1 MNPGQLPQNAIIR
14 WYETTRRPGLVL
26 AALVFAL
33 FARSLPWGF
42 VLDDHRH
49 IEILEDYHNGR
60 RDNVELYR
68 FLIDPQR
75 NAEARSMGLY
85 PWWLGDDVRYQHWR
99 PVAER
104 LLYLEFIAFGRNP
117 LGYRMVNLLVYMAGV
132 VLVLQL
138 LRQIGR
144 DERVARWG
152 ALCFALLASHAI
164 PVVFISAQGDPVS
177 LVLIVLALLGAMEF
191 IHSGRLVAPVLATL
205 CYLLAL
211 GTKEACL
218 PIAVAPLLIEY
229 FRRIDEP
236 LERSRRLR
244 RAAAITAA
252 WCLIGVIWL
261 AAYVAGGYGSNAR
274 IMLDP
279 ISDPLAYLVQLPLRA
294 IVLLASL
301 VIPLNPFLFYLREN
315 GAVGLFVFFGVGLFV
330 VASLAWMTYRRHR
343 SREGVAPMAVWML
356 MFLPL
361 LVCTVPDDRVMM
373 LPSIGFAFLVGA
385 WIAAAPAFPA
395 PRHSGR
401 WVLWVFV
408 AVHPLTVLLIC
419 QCMRFVERQGNDTII
434 AAARGFDREPRPGDC
449 LFFINSTLDSNVL
462 FVQQRLESV
471 LGVEGVHAAFLTDV
485 FRPIVTRTDERTLH
499 VRGSDETLFGSF
511 LGSMTSSR
519 KRPKRVGDEFAAP
532 EFVGRILEVAGDRVK
547 SVEIVFHEPLEAD
560 RYRFFECGHWGAP
573 KIWKPPPP
581 PSGVAARGE

>member
-1 MNPGQLPQNAIIR
+1 MNSGHSPKNTIIR
-14 WYETTRRPGLVL
+14 WFETTRRPGLVL

-33 FARSLPWGF
+33 YARSLPWGF

-75 NAEARSMGLY
+75 NAEARSLGLY

-104 LLYLEFIAFGRNP
+104 LLYLEFMAFGRNP
-117 LGYRMVNLLVYMAGV
+117 LGYRIVNLLVYMAGV

-144 DERVARWG
+144 DDRVARWG

-177 LVLIVLALLGAMEF
+177 LVLIALALLGALEF

-229 FRRIDEP
+229 FRRGEEP
-236 LERSRRLR
+236 GERSRRLR
-244 RAAAITAA
+244 RAASISAA

-279 ISDPLAYLVQLPLRA
+279 ISDPAAYLVQLPLRA

-315 GAVGLFVFFGVGLFV
+315 GAVGLFVFFGVGLVV
-330 VASLAWMTYRRHR
+330 VAALAWMTIQRHR
-343 SREGVAPMAVWML
+343 SREGVAPMAAWTL

-373 LPSIGFAFLVGA
+373 LPGIGFAFLAGTWMV
-385 WIAAAPAFPA
+385 AALDSQS
-395 PRHSGR
+395 PRRIRH
-401 WVLWVFV
+401 WAIVLFAV
-408 AVHPLTVLLIC
+408 VHPLTVLLIC
-419 QCMRFVERQGNDTII
+419 QAMRFVEQQGNDTILI
-434 AAARGFDREPRPGDC
+434 AARGPDRNPRPGDC

-462 FVQQRLESV
+462 FVQQRLESM
-471 LGVEGVHAAFLTDV
+471 LGVEGVHAAYLTDV
-485 FRPIVTRTDERTLH
+485 FRPIITRVDERTLR
-499 VRGSDETLFGSF
+499 VRGSDETLFSSF
-511 LGSMTSSR
+511 LGSMTSTR
-519 KRPKRVGDEFAAP
+519 GRPKRVGDEFAAP
-532 EFVGRILEVAGDRVK
+532 EFIGRITEVEGDQVK
-547 SVEIVFHEPLEAD
+547 AVEIEFREPLESD
-560 RYRFFECGHWGAP
+560 RYYFFECGHWGEPKAWSLPAP
-573 KIWKPPPP
+573 PVGG
-581 PSGVAARGE
+581 SAREE